1 VRPKLPKSILPRRR
15 YVLFRVEADSPLTLP
30 ELRGSLREAL
40 LSLFGS
46 AGGSTLS
53 VSLKLYNPKLGV
65 GVLRTDSESLPAAIT
80 SLLFALRAVRPG
92 SKLFILKVSGTI
104 RRALA
109 PIRYG
114 NSK

>member
-1 VRPKLPKSILPRRR
+1 VRPKLPKSLLPRRR
-15 YVLFRVEADSPLTLP
+15 YVLFRVEAASPP
-30 ELRGSLREAL
+30 SSSELRESLREAL

-65 GVLRTDSESLPAAIT
+65 GVLKTDSESLPMAIT
-80 SLLFALRAVRPG
+80 SLLFALRAVRPD
-92 SKLFILKVSGTI
+92 SKPFILKVSGTI
-104 RRALA
+104 RKALA